1 MSLKWGVRQI
11 GDVSILDLSGRITL
25 GEASAILRDEVRDLL
40 SNGHIKVVLNLA
52 EVSHIDSSGLGELV
66 GAFATV
72 GKAGG
77 KLKLLNLQKRV
88 RDLVQITK
96 LYTVFESFT
105 DEKEALRSFQAAA
118 PAGSSP
124 AS

>member
-25 GEASAILRDEVRDLL
+25 GEASAILRDEVWDLL
-40 SNGHIKVVLNLA
+40 TSGHRKIVLNLA
-52 EVSHIDSSGLGELV
+52 DVSHIDSSGLGELV
-66 GAFATV
+66 GAYATA
-72 GKAGG
+72 GKEGG

-88 RDLVQITK
+88 RDLMQITK
-96 LYTVFESFT
+96 LHSVFETFT
-105 DEKEALRSFQAAA
+105 DEKEAVRSFQAAA
-118 PAGSSP
+118 PAGGSP

>member
-25 GEASAILRDEVRDLL
+25 GEASAILRDEVTDLL
-40 SNGHIKVVLNLA
+40 SSGHTKIVLNLA

-66 GAFATV
+66 GAFATTN
-72 GKAGG
+72 KAGG

-105 DEKEALRSFQAAA
+105 DENEAVRSFQAAA
-118 PAGSSP
+118 PAASP
-124 AS
+124 SVS